1 MNHEVRRA
9 PAEEPL
15 RLAVRNAAGARV
27 DVPSDDGSG
36 NAVVWIDLS
45 DLPSPR
51 LSFAVGMDPGGT
63 AGLSDLQYVVETTAP
78 SEGGATA
85 TAAFVGSSPGG
96 GVLCGGRR
104 GRARG
109 KGGSVRYE
117 LAIETRTTSQTGGG
131 VDGDDDA
138 MLAEIVAGHAAYHGP
153 VTLTPR
159 VAFRFRVDGPASEVA
174 PGADA
179 DVRSEL

>member
-78 SEGGATA
+78 FE
-85 TAAFVGSSPGG
+85 
-96 GVLCGGRR
+96 
-104 GRARG
+104 